1 MKTIKYE
8 RLGARDAMD
17 IARVHFE
24 SWQVTYAGVLPADYI
39 NGPMRAD
46 IEGIW
51 VNWHPNKLVLGALD
65 AQDHLV
71 AIATYDMPAETDGT
85 AYLDNF
91 HVLPQFHGTGVAR
104 DLFVAGVKAVE
115 ADGALSLWLTVLDT
129 NARARAFYAK
139 MQGREGAIQ
148 DDEMLGYKVQS
159 VPVHWDEL
167 QLIQK
172 NNM

>member
-1 MKTIKYE
+1 MKSIRYE
-8 RLGARDAMD
+8 RLDARYAID

-24 SWQVTYAGVLPADYI
+24 SWQATYAGVLPSDYI
-39 NGPMRAD
+39 DGPMRAD
-46 IEGIW
+46 IERIW
-51 VNWHPNKLVLGALD
+51 VNWHPSKLGLGALD
-65 AQDHLV
+65 AQDQLL
-71 AIATYDMPAETDGT
+71 AIATYDMPAETGEA

-104 DLFVAGVKAVE
+104 DLFVAGVEAVE
-115 ADGALSLWLTVLDT
+115 ADGASSLWLTVLDT